1 MAAGLS
7 LAGKIPIFHSIAPFI
22 CERGFEQLKI
32 DFGYQ
37 QLGGNFVS
45 VGASYDYS
53 GLGCTHH
60 CPGDVAILKTIPNM
74 EIFVPGHP
82 DEFDDLFRK
91 HYSTGNNPKYFRLS
105 ERSNAFPKLNAL
117 IKKGSVNERVVLVI
131 GPMLDRVREACKDLD
146 VFIYYSTC
154 VSSEPPGTNGL
165 KLLEKPVL
173 VVPFYE
179 GSMPEFQG
187 LGLEIGVPRKFLT
200 NYGTVAEHD
209 EACGLTAPQIRKRIM
224 EYFNL

>member
-1 MAAGLS
+1 MISMAAGLALS
-7 LAGKIPIFHSIAPFI
+7 GMIPVVHTIAPFLV
-22 CERGFEQLKI
+22 ERAFEQLKI

-37 QLGGNFVS
+37 GLGGNFIS
-45 VGASYDYS
+45 VGASYDYPK
-53 GLGCTHH
+53 LGCTHH

-82 DEFDDLFRK
+82 DEFDKQFW
-91 HYSTGNNPKYFRLS
+91 NNYERTTPKYFRLS
-105 ERSNAFPKLNAL
+105 EQSNKTSYASTI
-117 IKKGSVNERVVLVI
+117 IKKGTRGEVVAT
-131 GPMLDRVREACKDLD
+131 GPMLDRVKEACNDLD
-146 VFIYYSTC
+146 VTIFYKTRIFPFPTDIS
-154 VSSEPPGTNGL
+154 
-165 KLLEKPVL
+165 

-179 GSMPEFQG
+179 NSFPEFCG
-187 LGLEIGVPRKFLT
+187 LSIGVPRKFLT